1 MNIDQLDI
9 LLIKNKVTW
18 RSLIEINKQ
27 MYWHA
32 ENINYYK
39 HFVYFNLLKPELDTP
54 FGKRSHLQDNTKQ
67 YRWKTG
73 GADIG
78 RSYNF
83 VIKKILNDFKKG
95 VITI

>member
-1 MNIDQLDI
+1 MGREIMNIDQLDI
-9 LLIKNKVTW
+9 LLTKNKVTW
-18 RSLIEINKQ
+18 RSL
-27 MYWHA
+27 

-54 FGKRSHLQDNTKQ
+54 FGKKSHLEDNTKQ